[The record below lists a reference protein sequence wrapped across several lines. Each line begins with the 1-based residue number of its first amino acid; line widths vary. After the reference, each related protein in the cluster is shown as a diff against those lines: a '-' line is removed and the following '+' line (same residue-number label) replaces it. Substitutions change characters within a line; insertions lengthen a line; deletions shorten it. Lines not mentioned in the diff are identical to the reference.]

1 MIRCLVALPVAIL
14 IGAALVWVATLLGSA
29 DPDRLLTHR
38 AGDLAAAV
46 HDEGVRGGALARA
59 ASTGSRLHARLPR
72 LPGETSAVL
81 AAGLTATA
89 LQADLA
95 LRVLPFGLALALAGV
110 AAGILL
116 RERLRFGEGYASPTA
131 AYLARY
137 LAGAGLLYAGLYTLS
152 PLPLTSATLYLA
164 WLVISVGSALYAA
177 NLPTR
182 I

>member
-1 MIRCLVALPVAIL
+1 MIRCLLALAVAVL
-14 IGAALVWVATLLGSA
+14 IGASLVWIATLLGSA
-29 DPDRLLTHR
+29 DPDRLLTRR
-38 AGDLAAAV
+38 AGDLTATV
-46 HDEGVRGGALARA
+46 HDEEVRGGVFTRA
-59 ASTGSRLHARLPR
+59 ASPGSRLHARLPQ

-95 LRVLPFGLALALAGV
+95 LRVLPFGLAFALAGT
-110 AAGILL
+110 LL

-137 LAGAGLLYAGLYTLS
+137 LAGAGLPYAGLYALS
-152 PLPLTSATLYLA
+152 HLPLTSATLYLT
-164 WLVISVGSALYAA
+164 WLVVSVGCTPYAA
-177 NLPTR
+177 NLPIR

>member
-1 MIRCLVALPVAIL
+1 MIRCLIALPAAVL
-14 IGAALVWVATLLGSA
+14 IGASLVWVATLAGSA
-29 DPDRLLTHR
+29 DPDRLLGRR

-46 HDEGVRGGALARA
+46 HDDGVRGGVLTRA
-59 ASTGSRLHARLPR
+59 ASTGSRLHARLPQ
-72 LPGETSAVL
+72 LPGGTSAVL

-95 LRVLPFGLALALAGV
+95 SLVLPFGLALALVGV
-110 AAGILL
+110 AAGTLL
-116 RERLRFGEGYASPTA
+116 RERLRFGAGYASPTA

-137 LAGAGLLYAGLYTLS
+137 LAGAGLLYAGLWALS

-164 WLVISVGSALYAA
+164 WLVVSVGSALYAA
-177 NLPTR
+177 NLPIR